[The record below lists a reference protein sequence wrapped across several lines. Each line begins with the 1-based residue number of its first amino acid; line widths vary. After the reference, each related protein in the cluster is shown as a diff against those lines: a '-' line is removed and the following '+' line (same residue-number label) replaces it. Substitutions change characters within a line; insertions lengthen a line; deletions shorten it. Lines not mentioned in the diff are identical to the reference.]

1 MDFQGVNQTPS
12 QPPKKRPFF
21 KLSVVSLVVILLV
34 VSFLFGYLVAFSQ
47 VPRPQPVNFLSLEA
61 FRQSSQTKG
70 QEFNLDFDLFW
81 SIWDRL
87 HTDYVNRTQLDDQA
101 LFYGA
106 IRGLVE
112 AAGDP
117 YTVFFDPQETEQ
129 FNDELS
135 GTFDGIGAEISIKE
149 NRLTIVAPLPD
160 SPAEKAG
167 LQAGDIILAIN
178 DEDVSHLSLDAA
190 ISKIRGPRGSQV
202 KLTVIHN
209 SDGGQAEDVTIT
221 RDRID
226 VPTVKWEMDDQRIAY
241 IQVVSFSEDVE
252 KKFVKALT
260 EVIKANPVGL
270 IIDLRNN
277 PGGYLTASVD
287 IASAWV
293 PENQV
298 VVREIFTD
306 ASKNNEYRA
315 KKQLAAPK
323 VPTIVLLNQGSAS
336 ASEILAGALQ
346 DYQLA
351 TIVGETSFGKGSVQ
365 NYEDLT
371 GGSSLKLTV
380 AKWLTPK
387 GRSIDDLGIAPDI
400 EVPLTAED
408 IQADKDP
415 QLDKAKEL
423 ILGKY

>member
-149 NRLTIVAPLPD
+149 NRLTILAPLPD

-190 ISKIRGPRGSQV
+190 ISKIRGP
-202 KLTVIHN
+202 
-209 SDGGQAEDVTIT
+209 
-221 RDRID
+221 
-226 VPTVKWEMDDQRIAY
+226 
-241 IQVVSFSEDVE
+241 
-252 KKFVKALT
+252 
-260 EVIKANPVGL
+260 
-270 IIDLRNN
+270 
-277 PGGYLTASVD
+277 
-287 IASAWV
+287 
-293 PENQV
+293 
-298 VVREIFTD
+298 
-306 ASKNNEYRA
+306 
-315 KKQLAAPK
+315 
-323 VPTIVLLNQGSAS
+323 
-336 ASEILAGALQ
+336 
-346 DYQLA
+346 
-351 TIVGETSFGKGSVQ
+351 
-365 NYEDLT
+365 
-371 GGSSLKLTV
+371 
-380 AKWLTPK
+380 
-387 GRSIDDLGIAPDI
+387 
-400 EVPLTAED
+400 
-408 IQADKDP
+408 
-415 QLDKAKEL
+415 
-423 ILGKY
+423 